1 MKRAVV
7 LVIAVGMIGV
17 GVFMDT
23 PHALAE
29 NISGNHYVKGKI
41 LAVESCFN
49 SKSKSDSNC
58 LSVIESNGSKHTA
71 MVIGD
76 PQLGHTVYLEC
87 ETNNGFTHCNKEW
100 GTSVGER
107 YLQGGEIAE

>member
-7 LVIAVGMIGV
+7 LILALGLIGT

-41 LAVESCFN
+41 LAVESCFDT
-49 SKSKSDSNC
+49 KSKSESNC
-58 LSVIESNGSKHTA
+58 LSVIESNGRKHSA

-76 PQLGHTVYLEC
+76 VQIGRAVYLEC
-87 ETNNGFTHCNKEW
+87 HTTNGFTNCSKEW
-100 GTSVGER
+100 GTSVGEL
-107 YLQGGEIAE
+107 YLNGGEIAQ